1 MFLSTVTREF
11 GDARAELAQFCQ
23 RTKRVH
29 VRHQD
34 DFCNSGKTTL
44 LMLAD
49 EVQKSDFV
57 VHVIGDQPGWA
68 PPIDQ
73 VRAFL
78 DKYPGFAEQFPQ
90 IVAVAE
96 NAAHADDAEPIT
108 ATQWEAWLALF
119 FAKEIDLYSLFTGTV
134 SPGQQQHISRVAAL
148 ERHPKPTRDEKE
160 LFREVLLSLID
171 RGIFSEA
178 EIADVLPNHAPSRL
192 LRHAP
197 EKLFGRDAYLDA
209 LDAAWEDHAN
219 INVYSLIAWGGVGKT
234 ALVAHWM
241 QRLRQRGW
249 PGVERYFDWSFY
261 SQGTGESRQT
271 SSDLFISAALQFF
284 GDPDPTVGNPW
295 DRGQRLAGLVAR
307 HRTLLILD
315 GIEPLQYPPTDRS
328 GQAGML
334 KDQALQALLAGLVQ
348 HNPGLCVITSRETL
362 TDLRMY
368 HEAAAPEHKVERLLR
383 DAAISML
390 RHLQVVGTDE
400 ELTAAWEELKGH
412 ALSLQLLGRYLVDA
426 FPDRDIRHRPEI
438 TYDEADKERQGRSA
452 FKVMAAYERWLAGG
466 DDERQ
471 RELAIL
477 RLTGLFDRPINEDC
491 LRALRSEPAI
501 ENLTDNI
508 IGLTD
513 RQWNAAVRRLEQIE
527 LISNVGQL
535 SARDTEAEHE
545 NPHQTVGATEPQSLD
560 AHPLIREYFA
570 EQLRREQVD
579 AFRAGHS
586 RLFDHLCEST
596 PHRPDGIEGL
606 QPLYQAVVHGC
617 LAERQQEVCDNVYID
632 RILRGGGSDGFYS
645 TKMLGAIGADLSA
658 AAAFFDQPWTNL
670 SPNLSEPAQAW
681 LLNDAA
687 YHLRALGRLT
697 EAVQPMRAG
706 LEQRIKQEVWK
717 SASVIASNLSQLE
730 LTLGRVSSSV
740 ESARRSVEYADR
752 SKNTFQRMSKR
763 TAAADALHHFGEFDE
778 AAELFAAAESLQ
790 KEQQPQYPLLYSLQG
805 FLYCDLLLENAERS
819 AWRAIISGKVSAA
832 VPLTGSTSQSEA
844 SGQVRRDSETAISE
858 CEEVERRANKM
869 FEWRVPDDPVLDI
882 ALDHLTLAR
891 VELYRALLNAQPA
904 EENCLVTILPPQ

>member
-1 MFLSTVTREF
+1 M
-11 GDARAELAQFCQ
+11 
-23 RTKRVH
+23 
-29 VRHQD
+29 
-34 DFCNSGKTTL
+34 
-44 LMLAD
+44 
-49 EVQKSDFV
+49 
-57 VHVIGDQPGWA
+57 
-68 PPIDQ
+68 
-73 VRAFL
+73 
-78 DKYPGFAEQFPQ
+78 
-90 IVAVAE
+90 
-96 NAAHADDAEPIT
+96 
-108 ATQWEAWLALF
+108 
-119 FAKEIDLYSLFTGTV
+119 
-134 SPGQQQHISRVAAL
+134 
-148 ERHPKPTRDEKE
+148 
-160 LFREVLLSLID
+160 
-171 RGIFSEA
+171 
-178 EIADVLPNHAPSRL
+178 
-192 LRHAP
+192 
-197 EKLFGRDAYLDA
+197 
-209 LDAAWEDHAN
+209 
-219 INVYSLIAWGGVGKT
+219 
-234 ALVAHWM
+234 
-241 QRLRQRGW
+241 
-249 PGVERYFDWSFY
+249 
-261 SQGTGESRQT
+261 
-271 SSDLFISAALQFF
+271 
-284 GDPDPTVGNPW
+284 
-295 DRGQRLAGLVAR
+295 
-307 HRTLLILD
+307 
-315 GIEPLQYPPTDRS
+315 
-328 GQAGML
+328 
-334 KDQALQALLAGLVQ
+334 
-348 HNPGLCVITSRETL
+348 
-362 TDLRMY
+362 
-368 HEAAAPEHKVERLLR
+368 
-383 DAAISML
+383 
-390 RHLQVVGTDE
+390 
-400 ELTAAWEELKGH
+400 
-412 ALSLQLLGRYLVDA
+412 
-426 FPDRDIRHRPEI
+426 
-438 TYDEADKERQGRSA
+438 
-452 FKVMAAYERWLAGG
+452 
-466 DDERQ
+466 
-471 RELAIL
+471 

-904 EENCLVTILPPQ
+904 AEGSLPSNFPPDSFTIPSSLSSAVDGLRQAGTTHHLPRGLLTSAVWHFLAGDTATSIANLDEAQQIAERGQMPLFTADILLTRARLFFQPSSDTSASTAYPWPDSSPTQDLADARKIITDTHYHRRLP

>member
-1 MFLSTVTREF
+1 M
-11 GDARAELAQFCQ
+11 
-23 RTKRVH
+23 H

-119 FAKEIDLYSLFTGTV
+119 FAKEIYLYSLFTGTV

-869 FEWRVPDDPVLDI
+869 FEWRVPDDPVLDL

-891 VELYRALLNAQPA
+891 VELYRAL
-904 EENCLVTILPPQ
+904 

>member
-119 FAKEIDLYSLFTGTV
+119 FAKEIYLYSLFTGTV

-178 EIADVLPNHAPSRL
+178 ELADVLPNHAPSRL

-390 RHLQVVGTDE
+390 RHLQV
-400 ELTAAWEELKGH
+400 
-412 ALSLQLLGRYLVDA
+412 
-426 FPDRDIRHRPEI
+426 
-438 TYDEADKERQGRSA
+438 
-452 FKVMAAYERWLAGG
+452 
-466 DDERQ
+466 
-471 RELAIL
+471 
-477 RLTGLFDRPINEDC
+477 
-491 LRALRSEPAI
+491 
-501 ENLTDNI
+501 
-508 IGLTD
+508 
-513 RQWNAAVRRLEQIE
+513 
-527 LISNVGQL
+527 
-535 SARDTEAEHE
+535 
-545 NPHQTVGATEPQSLD
+545 
-560 AHPLIREYFA
+560 
-570 EQLRREQVD
+570 
-579 AFRAGHS
+579 
-586 RLFDHLCEST
+586 
-596 PHRPDGIEGL
+596 
-606 QPLYQAVVHGC
+606 
-617 LAERQQEVCDNVYID
+617 
-632 RILRGGGSDGFYS
+632 
-645 TKMLGAIGADLSA
+645 
-658 AAAFFDQPWTNL
+658 
-670 SPNLSEPAQAW
+670 
-681 LLNDAA
+681 
-687 YHLRALGRLT
+687 
-697 EAVQPMRAG
+697 
-706 LEQRIKQEVWK
+706 
-717 SASVIASNLSQLE
+717 
-730 LTLGRVSSSV
+730 
-740 ESARRSVEYADR
+740 
-752 SKNTFQRMSKR
+752 
-763 TAAADALHHFGEFDE
+763 
-778 AAELFAAAESLQ
+778 
-790 KEQQPQYPLLYSLQG
+790 
-805 FLYCDLLLENAERS
+805 
-819 AWRAIISGKVSAA
+819 
-832 VPLTGSTSQSEA
+832 
-844 SGQVRRDSETAISE
+844 
-858 CEEVERRANKM
+858 
-869 FEWRVPDDPVLDI
+869 
-882 ALDHLTLAR
+882 
-891 VELYRALLNAQPA
+891 
-904 EENCLVTILPPQ
+904 